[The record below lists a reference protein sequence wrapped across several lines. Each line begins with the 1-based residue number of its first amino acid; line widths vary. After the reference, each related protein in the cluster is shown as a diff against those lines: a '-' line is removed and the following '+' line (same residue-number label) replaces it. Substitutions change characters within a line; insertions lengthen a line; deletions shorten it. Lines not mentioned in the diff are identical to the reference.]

1 MELSV
6 RPLMLTEAVNQLL
19 ANSELPALLTFEHCA
34 SSLAMSATSFRRKLS
49 QEETSFKL
57 IHQKFLNEFCV
68 QALLA
73 QQYNID
79 DLAIKLGYSERAT
92 FERAF
97 RQKFGLTPS
106 KFRELAI
113 LGQEKGAHQHLIT
126 IAEQL
131 PPIPDT
137 CQQLLLKKDENSLDI
152 QMVVNIISQDPIFS
166 GRIIG
171 LASKAIYGKT
181 PKDLQEAVSR
191 NLGVNTVVNFTVL
204 FAVRDALEEQVE
216 PLIIERYCE
225 AFMLAPKLLKII
237 KKSDADV
244 SNIDFPFTEQV
255 VMFGLLGT
263 FLLAHKGAYQH
274 ELMLHSLQGIE
285 DLQFLNQHLKA
296 THGMSIYSAS
306 ALMLS
311 LWHLDARIIK
321 QLAHLEN
328 VSLQN
333 DKMNQEDKLVLFM
346 MSCLYQMAARHT
358 DYTKLSEQSELLGIT
373 NFDEIEALLNIF

>member
-1 MELSV
+1 VQAL
-6 RPLMLTEAVNQLL
+6 RLTEAVHQLL
-19 ANSELPALLTFEHCA
+19 ANSELPALLTIERCA
-34 SSLAMSATSFRRKLS
+34 SQLAMSATSFRRKLS
-49 QEETSFKL
+49 QEETSYKQ
-57 IHQKFLNEFCV
+57 IQAKFLNEFCV

-97 RQKFGLTPS
+97 RQKFGITPS
-106 KFRELAI
+106 KFRELAM
-113 LGQEKGAHQHLIT
+113 LGQEKGARQQLIS

-137 CQQLLLKKDENSLDI
+137 CQQLLQKKDEDSLDT
-152 QMVVNIISQDPIFS
+152 QLVVNIIRQDPIFS

-181 PKDLQEAVSR
+181 PKDLKEAVSR

-204 FAVRDALEEQVE
+204 FAVRDVLQNQIE
-216 PLIIERYCE
+216 PLLIERYSE
-225 AFMLAPKLLKII
+225 AFMVAPKLLKTIR
-237 KKSDADV
+237 KSGVDV
-244 SNIDFPFTEQV
+244 SGFDFPFTEQL

-263 FLLAHKGAYQH
+263 FLLAHKSTFQH

-285 DLQFLNQHLKA
+285 DLHSLNQQLKI
-296 THGMSIYSAS
+296 THGMSIFSAS

-321 QLAHLEN
+321 QLTHLER
-328 VSLQN
+328 VSLHA
-333 DKMNQEDKLVLFM
+333 DKVNQEDKLVLFM

-358 DYTKLSEQSELLGIT
+358 DYTQLAEQSELLGIT
-373 NFDEIEALLNIF
+373 NFDEIERLLHNV